1 MNKLINWDKVFPIL
15 DKMSSF
21 KVYIGIVAGIT
32 EAHDG
37 EYLWFS
43 TKETRDRVGWR
54 WQIAESTVKGAI
66 KHLTVLKIVKIKSR
80 GIYIINKE
88 YLV

>member
-1 MNKLINWDKVFPIL
+1 MNVLINWDKVFPIL
-15 DKMSSF
+15 DKMSSL
-21 KVYIGIVAGIT
+21 KVYIGIVAGIV
-32 EAHDG
+32 EAQDG

-43 TKETRDRVGWR
+43 IEESRDRIAWR
-54 WQIAESTVKGAI
+54 YQIAESTVKGAI
-66 KHLTVLKIVKIKSR
+66 KHLAVLKIIKVKSR